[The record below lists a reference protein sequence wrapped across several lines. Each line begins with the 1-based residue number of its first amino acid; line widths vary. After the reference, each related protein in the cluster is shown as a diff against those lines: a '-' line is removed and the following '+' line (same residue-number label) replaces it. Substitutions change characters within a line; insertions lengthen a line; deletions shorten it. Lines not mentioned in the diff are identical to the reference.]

1 MMIMPTIASVLI
13 PIVIIVV
20 VVIVSDPKDPSPA
33 VVAEVPV
40 LAAVLGLQI
49 AVESSVS
56 QPVVIIVDAVVLVE
70 VPVLGLKGAVE
81 LVVVIPVARIPPI
94 GIVAIW

>member
-1 MMIMPTIASVLI
+1 MIMPSMASVII

-20 VVIVSDPKDPSPA
+20 VVIAVTREPSQA

-49 AVESSVS
+49 AVESFMSN
-56 QPVVIIVDAVVLVE
+56 PVFPIVDSVVLMIAS
-70 VPVLGLKGAVE
+70 VLARQGAVE
-81 LVVVIPVARIPPI
+81 LTVVVPVAGIPPI
-94 GIVAIW
+94 IVFS